1 MDLVKLLSGGDK
13 AATARAITLVENN
26 DPTAHEIMR
35 EIFKIQRKTRIIGV
49 TGPSGVGKSCLIDRL
64 IEVYRKQGKTV
75 GVLAVDP
82 TSPFTGGA
90 LLGDRIR
97 MQKHSLDKGVFIRS
111 MGSRGSLGGL
121 SRVAKSALDII
132 SASGKEIVIVETV
145 GIGQVEVDV
154 VKYADTILIV
164 LVPELGDGVQALK
177 AGVLEIGDIFVV
189 NKADHEG
196 ADKAVATIL
205 ESLTLSDSK
214 GWKPRVVK
222 TTATTGIGIRELKQA
237 IDKHWEYLD
246 SAKVTE
252 RRTITRAQ
260 EEVLDLLRDEFSQ
273 YLDERVLSSDSFKRL
288 MKEIASRKIDPRSAA
303 EKVFNKIMANQHS
316 SEVI

>member
-1 MDLVKLLSGGDK
+1 MDLVKQLTQGDK

-26 DPTAHEIMR
+26 DPTARKIMQGV
-35 EIFKIQRKTRIIGV
+35 FKIRSNARIIGV
-49 TGPSGVGKSCLIDRL
+49 TGPSGVGKSCLVDRL
-64 IEVYRKQGKTV
+64 IEIYRKEGKTV
-75 GVLAVDP
+75 GILAVDP

-97 MQKHSLDKGVFIRS
+97 MQKRSTDKGVFIRS

-121 SRVAKSALDII
+121 SRAAKSAIDII
-132 SASGKEIVIVETV
+132 AASGKEIVIVETV

-196 ADKAVATIL
+196 ADKTVATIL
-205 ESLTLSDSK
+205 ESLTLTQPG
-214 GWKPRVVK
+214 GWKPKVVE
-222 TTATTGIGIRELKQA
+222 TEATTGRGIRELKLA
-237 IDKHWEYLD
+237 IDQHWKYLD
-246 SAKVTE
+246 SSANRDK
-252 RRTITRAQ
+252 RKLSRAQ
-260 EEVLDLLRDEFSQ
+260 EEVLDLLRNEFSQ
-273 YLDERVLSSDSFKRL
+273 YLDEEIISSALFKRVL
-288 MKEIASRKIDPRSAA
+288 KEIASRKIDPRTAA
-303 EKVFNKIMANQHS
+303 KRVF
-316 SEVI
+316 SEIIAE